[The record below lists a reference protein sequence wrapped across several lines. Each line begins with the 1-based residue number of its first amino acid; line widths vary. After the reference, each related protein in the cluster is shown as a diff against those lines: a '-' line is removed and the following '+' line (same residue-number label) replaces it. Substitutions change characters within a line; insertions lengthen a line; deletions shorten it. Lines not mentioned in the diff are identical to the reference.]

1 MKRGTVASDYY
12 IGVTDNAW
20 FAFLAD
26 HRMAEVN
33 FWRRSDRSFRVLDPG
48 GIFLFKLHAPHH
60 YIVGGG
66 RFAAAV
72 RATPAQ
78 AWEWFGE
85 GNGAATFAEFLAG
98 IRQSAAAPP
107 QPITCILL
115 AECFYFPR
123 SQWIP
128 APASFHG
135 NIQSGKGYHIAD
147 EPRLWDEVQLRLAGN
162 LPLSGAN
169 EASPAYAGQGAPR
182 LVQPRLGQAL
192 FRRLVTDAYGRRCAA
207 SGERVLPVLEAA
219 HVVPHARGG
228 QPALDNGLLLR
239 TDLHRLF
246 DAGYMTVDPDRRRL
260 VVSPRLKSEFH
271 NGVEYLRLNG
281 MPLAAPAPGFPG
293 PSRENLAYHFRHIYS
308 A

>member
-1 MKRGTVASDYY
+1 M
-12 IGVTDNAW
+12 
-20 FAFLAD
+20 
-26 HRMAEVN
+26 
-33 FWRRSDRSFRVLDPG
+33 
-48 GIFLFKLHAPHH
+48 HAPHH
-60 YIVGGG
+60 YVVGGG
-66 RFAAAV
+66 HFAAAIQ
-72 RATPAQ
+72 ATPAQ

-85 GNGAATFAEFLAG
+85 GNGATTFPGFLAG
-98 IRQSAAAPP
+98 IKQSSAAEP

-123 SQWIP
+123 SKWIP
-128 APASFHG
+128 PPVSFHS
-135 NIQSGKGYHIAD
+135 NIQTGKGYHIAD
-147 EPRLWDEVQLRLAGN
+147 EPRLWDEVYFRLQNNSFKPGAG
-162 LPLSGAN
+162 
-169 EASPAYAGQGAPR
+169 EASPMYVRQGAPR

-228 QPALDNGLLLR
+228 RPALDIGLLLR

-246 DAGYMTVDPDRRRL
+246 DAGYMTVDPDERRL
-260 VVSPRLKSEFH
+260 IVSRRLKSEFH

-281 MPLAAPAPGFPG
+281 TPLAVPAPGFPA
-293 PSRENLAYHFRHIYS
+293 PSRENPAYHAEHVFI